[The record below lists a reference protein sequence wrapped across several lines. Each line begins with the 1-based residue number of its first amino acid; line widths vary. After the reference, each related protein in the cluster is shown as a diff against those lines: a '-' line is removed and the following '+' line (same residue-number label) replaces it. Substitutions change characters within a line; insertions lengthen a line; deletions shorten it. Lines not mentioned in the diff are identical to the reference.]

1 MYNKKLKDFIDSKCK
16 VEIREPKITAEEMY
30 EWDSRKKSKVY
41 LKKPLLK
48 DEKNINKRLG
58 AKTLILTMK

>member
-41 LKKPLLK
+41 LLLK

-58 AKTLILTMK
+58 AKTLILT